1 MNLAGK
7 IFTLL
12 IFIMSL
18 VLVSLTL
25 AIYVTHT
32 NWRMVADNEKEEML
46 ALGHPLGYKQQ
57 LAAAEQENEEL
68 RVLND
73 DLKDHLETEKE
84 LKRKAVTGLENELAI
99 QREDIA
105 KLQKELDD
113 KREAIRV
120 AISSAEKAQKQAEQ
134 LASENVEIRKQI
146 AAVLLDR
153 DKEVNKNIELT
164 DKVYEVRRQIGELQ
178 KRSDA
183 LNSELSQAKQVMSY
197 LNLKPDVFYYKS
209 LTSPTGLRGQITA
222 VDLDRKM
229 VEISVGSDDGVREG
243 HRFEVQT
250 ADGRSYVGRVL
261 VLEVFPEKA
270 ICEHIPG
277 FENGTYAKGNIV
289 IPVTAGLKK
298 KGEN

>member
-1 MNLAGK
+1 M
-7 IFTLL
+7 
-12 IFIMSL
+12 
-18 VLVSLTL
+18 
-25 AIYVTHT
+25 
-32 NWRMVADNEKEEML
+32 
-46 ALGHPLGYKQQ
+46 
-57 LAAAEQENEEL
+57 
-68 RVLND
+68 
-73 DLKDHLETEKE
+73 
-84 LKRKAVTGLENELAI
+84 
-99 QREDIA
+99 
-105 KLQKELDD
+105 
-113 KREAIRV
+113 
-120 AISSAEKAQKQAEQ
+120 
-134 LASENVEIRKQI
+134 
-146 AAVLLDR
+146 LLDR

-197 LNLKPDVFYYKS
+197 LNLKPDVFYYRS

-250 ADGRSYVGRVL
+250 ADGTSYVGRIL
-261 VLEVFPEKA
+261 VLQVFPDKA

-277 FENGTYAKGNIV
+277 FENGIYAKGNIV

>member
-25 AIYVTHT
+25 TIYVTHT

-197 LNLKPDVFYYKS
+197 LNLKPDVFYYRS

-250 ADGRSYVGRVL
+250 ADGTSYVGRVL
-261 VLEVFPEKA
+261 VLQVFPDKA

-277 FENGTYAKGNIV
+277 FENGIYAKGNIV

>member
-25 AIYVTHT
+25 TIYVTHT

-183 LNSELSQAKQVMSY
+183 LNSE
-197 LNLKPDVFYYKS
+197 
-209 LTSPTGLRGQITA
+209 I
-222 VDLDRKM
+222 
-229 VEISVGSDDGVREG
+229 
-243 HRFEVQT
+243 
-250 ADGRSYVGRVL
+250 GRAHV
-261 VLEVFPEKA
+261 
-270 ICEHIPG
+270 
-277 FENGTYAKGNIV
+277 
-289 IPVTAGLKK
+289 
-298 KGEN
+298 

>member
-25 AIYVTHT
+25 TIYVTHT

-73 DLKDHLETEKE
+73 DMKDHLETEKE

-197 LNLKPDVFYYKS
+197 LNLKPDVFYYRS

-261 VLEVFPEKA
+261 VLQVFPEKA

>member
-25 AIYVTHT
+25 TIYVTHT

-197 LNLKPDVFYYKS
+197 LNLKPDVFYYRS

-261 VLEVFPEKA
+261 VLQVFPEKA

>member
-25 AIYVTHT
+25 TIYVTHT

-197 LNLKPDVFYYKS
+197 LNLKPDVFYYRS

-250 ADGRSYVGRVL
+250 ADGTSYVGRVL
-261 VLEVFPEKA
+261 VLEVFPDKA

-277 FENGTYAKGNIV
+277 FEHGTYAKGNVV